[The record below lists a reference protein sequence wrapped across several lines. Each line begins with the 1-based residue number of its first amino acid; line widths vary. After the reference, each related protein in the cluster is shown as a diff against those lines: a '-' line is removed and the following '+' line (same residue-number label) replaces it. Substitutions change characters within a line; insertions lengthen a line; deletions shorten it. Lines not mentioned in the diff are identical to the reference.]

1 MYWDFACFHRGFL
14 LFLAAPARFPTI
26 MATSLT
32 RNFSIIAHIDHGK
45 TTLSDRLLEVT
56 STISERQKQDQ
67 LLDAMD
73 LEREKG
79 ITIKS
84 HPVAMSYKAKDGKTY
99 RLNLLDTPG
108 HVDFSYEVARSLAAC
123 EGAILMIDAAQ
134 GVEAQTMA
142 NLHLA
147 MEQNLVIIPV
157 LNKIDL
163 PAADVEKCKHQL
175 EDILAIPAE
184 DAIPASAKNGIGI
197 EEILEAVVTRI
208 PAPIENPDK
217 LLRASVFDSIYDS
230 YRGVISYVRVFSGT
244 IRKRQK
250 IRLLHT
256 NNVYEVKEV
265 GVFTPKMTARDE
277 LIAGDV
283 GYIIANMKSADEAK
297 IGDTVTDATHPC
309 PEPLPG
315 YKEIQPMVFSGIYPV
330 DNSDYEALKTA
341 MGKLQINDAA
351 FTYSS
356 ESSTALGFGFR
367 CGFLGLLHMEIIQ
380 ERLRREFNMDV
391 ISTYPSVIYQIT
403 KTTGEELIVDNPS
416 FLPEPQEIQEIREP
430 MVQVY
435 IMIPGEYIG
444 DIMALV
450 MEKRGD
456 VTHTET
462 IDDTRVMLTCNVPL
476 SEILVDFNDRL
487 KSMTRGYGS
496 MDYEHHGYR
505 PAKMVKMDMLI
516 AGEPVEA
523 FSTIV
528 HRDKAESYGRALAV
542 KLKDVIPQQLFVVA
556 IQACI
561 GGKIIASERI
571 SAMRKNVTAK
581 CYGGDITRKRKLLEK
596 QKKGKEKM
604 KQFGK
609 VSIPQEAFIKV
620 LKSGD

>member
-1 MYWDFACFHRGFL
+1 MS
-14 LFLAAPARFPTI
+14 TE
-26 MATSLT
+26 LT

-45 TTLSDRLLEVT
+45 TTLSDRLLEYT
-56 STISERQKQDQ
+56 QTITERQQQDQ

-84 HPVAMSYKAKDGKTY
+84 HPVAMKYKAKDGVTY
-99 RLNLLDTPG
+99 SLNLLDTPG

-147 MEQNLVIIPV
+147 MEQNLTIIPV

-163 PAADVEKCKHQL
+163 PAADVEKSKQQL

-184 DAIPASAKNGIGI
+184 EAIPASAKNGIGI
-197 EEILEAVVTRI
+197 EDILEAVVARV
-208 PAPIENPDK
+208 PPPVDNDDN
-217 LLRASVFDSIYDS
+217 LLRASVFDSIYDAF
-230 YRGVISYVRVFSGT
+230 RGVISYVRVFSGT
-244 IRKRQK
+244 IKPRQRIK
-250 IRLLHT
+250 LFAT
-256 NNVYEVKEV
+256 DKTYEVKEC
-265 GVFTPKMTARDE
+265 GVFTPKMTKRDE

-283 GYIIANMKSADEAK
+283 GYVIANMKSADEAK
-297 IGDTVTDATHPC
+297 IGDTLTDSTHPC
-309 PEPLPG
+309 LEALPG

-330 DNSDYEALKTA
+330 DSSDYENLKTA

-351 FTYSS
+351 FTFMS
-356 ESSTALGFGFR
+356 ESSSALGFGFR

-391 ISTYPSVIYQIT
+391 ISTYPSVIYEVT
-403 KTTGEELIVDNPS
+403 RTNGEELIVDNPS
-416 FLPEPQEIQEIREP
+416 FLPEAQEIEEIREP
-430 MVQVY
+430 MVRTF
-435 IMIPGEYIG
+435 IMVPSEYIG
-444 DIMALV
+444 DIMSLV
-450 MEKRGD
+450 MEKRGEL
-456 VTHTET
+456 THTET
-462 IDDTRVMLTCNVPL
+462 IDDTRVMLTCELPL
-476 SEILVDFNDRL
+476 AEILVDFNDRM

-496 MDYEHHGYR
+496 MDYEHCGYR
-505 PAKMVKMDMLI
+505 AAKMVKMDMLI
-516 AGEPVEA
+516 AQEPVEA

-528 HRDKAESYGRALAV
+528 HRDKAETYGRQLAN

-556 IQACI
+556 IQACV
-561 GGKIIASERI
+561 GGKIVAAERI

-581 CYGGDITRKRKLLEK
+581 CYGGDISRKRKLLEK

-620 LKSGD
+620 LKND